1 MGTVTESR
9 DGGDGATTLGPF
21 VDEELLEEQA
31 TSPTPKKVTASTAP
45 TRCQVFICVTF
56 FGGAETADY
65 CRTFEA
71 FAAAIK

>member
-21 VDEELLEEQA
+21 VDDESVDEQA
-31 TSPTPKKVTASTAP
+31 SSPTPKNATASRAIN
-45 TRCQVFICVTF
+45 RCQVLIGIAFVVGI
-56 FGGAETADY
+56 ERTAY